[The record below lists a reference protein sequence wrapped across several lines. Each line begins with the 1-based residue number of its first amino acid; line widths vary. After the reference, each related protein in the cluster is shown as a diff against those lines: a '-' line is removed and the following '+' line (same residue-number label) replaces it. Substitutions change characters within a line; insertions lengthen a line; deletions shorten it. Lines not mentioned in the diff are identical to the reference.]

1 MSKIIY
7 RKVRTAPGHK
17 QYLDANKTQVN
28 PAFEENAA
36 YYVKAVS
43 TETLSLRDMSKH
55 ISSHGSPYT
64 AAVVMGVLEAF
75 RSCLIEQLL
84 ESKKVKIEGLGTF
97 YVTIANRH
105 GGEKELAKFN
115 IGSMAVGLRLRFLP
129 ETAAE
134 EKISQ
139 KEFLKKAKFIDVA
152 DLANIDENPSSEDD
166 NGVVIDDNGQTTD
179 PETPGTGGNTGGDN
193 NGETPSSVAAPTIS
207 GASPF
212 ALQTEVTLSAAD
224 GAAIHYTTDGSV
236 PTSES
241 QTYSAP
247 FTLTSTTVVK
257 AIAIKN
263 GVSSDVAS
271 KTFTKSSSND
281 D

>member
-1 MSKIIY
+1 MIFLLPPAMSTKDHQRPLRMHYLCTIKKTTAYKGPDNGVETPKQRRCFRGEKPPLPKMAAQHKKQPKMSKIIY
-7 RKVRTAPGHK
+7 RKVRTAPGQK

-28 PAFEENAA
+28 PAFEDNAA

-64 AAVVMGVLEAF
+64 ASVVMGVLEAF

-97 YVTIANRH
+97 YVTIANKR

-152 DLANIDENPSSEDD
+152 DLANIDESPTSEDG
-166 NGVVIDDNGQTTD
+166 NTVVIDDGNGGENQNQNGG
-179 PETPGTGGNTGGDN
+179 GTNTGDNGGGDN
-193 NGETPSSVAAPTIS
+193 GGGTNGGGE
-207 GASPF
+207 F
-212 ALQTEVTLSAAD
+212 
-224 GAAIHYTTDGSV
+224 GS
-236 PTSES
+236 
-241 QTYSAP
+241 
-247 FTLTSTTVVK
+247 
-257 AIAIKN
+257 
-263 GVSSDVAS
+263 
-271 KTFTKSSSND
+271 
-281 D
+281 